1 MSALMQNLDSD
12 FRSCTSLRT
21 MPGRHVSL
29 RKAVA
34 VAALF
39 LLIPCSY
46 ATATQKQSPK
56 SAAKFPQ
63 VQSLI
68 EQGRLA
74 EAKSQIQE
82 EIRRDPN
89 SADGYI
95 ELGVIE
101 SAEGDYANAVATLQK
116 ALQLAPNSTKAHND
130 LGNVYVSQKRVDL
143 AEKEFRIVLRLDPAN
158 RDGNYNLGVLLMAQG
173 SPTEA
178 IPHFERVRPAD
189 VATTFNLITAYFQS
203 KRTAEALRLAAELSA
218 QNKSDVKVHFNLG
231 VLLASQA
238 QYKAAQVEFEK
249 ADALQ
254 PGTFEILFNLGQTL
268 LRNGNN
274 TQAELA
280 LTRAMKLKPDS
291 PELLYLVAQVYSNE
305 SRPLD
310 ALDLLLRAHKI
321 APENPDIILLMAQI
335 SMSQNYYE
343 DAIPLLEAGLKVAP
357 HRSDLLAALGQSYFM
372 SGKADKA
379 IEVFKQLLEIDH
391 AARSYAYLGLSYRNL
406 GRFDEAKQAF
416 QAGLKLDPHNISCL
430 FNLGY
435 IAERQGE
442 AALAESMFQQALH
455 VNPDFADALLEL
467 ANLRI
472 TEKKYPEAEELL
484 RRYVKVSHSPA
495 TGYYKLAM
503 VERNLH
509 ETAAAD
515 RDLNVFQTLSKNVSA
530 GPYPYEH
537 LFDYIDNRSKLAP
550 GVREQLDI
558 TELSE
563 QIKKHPDQPE
573 DLYLLAE
580 AYLKAGK
587 VEDAKSTMAQ
597 LDKISAGD
605 FRTLTG
611 TGVLLARYHLYD
623 DAIQHFQAA
632 LQANPGSDEV
642 KFDLAN
648 AYFRKRL
655 YQQALD
661 AAGTI
666 SAEGQKDN
674 AYLALLGDIYA
685 HLGNTAHAE
694 EIFRSAISRN
704 PDNDQGY
711 LSLSLLQFRTND
723 IKGAKETLLQ
733 GQSRIPASGKI
744 LWGLGVA
751 SVLEGNTAEA
761 AKQFERAVEMLPEW
775 PGSYSMLGVFYFQ
788 TGQIA
793 KAKEVLGRFKN
804 SSANS
809 VLDVNRIEQV
819 LAQAPE
825 SNTAANEPMTM
836 ASRAQ
841 MLQLALSLA
850 DRTL

>member
-1 MSALMQNLDSD
+1 M
-12 FRSCTSLRT
+12 
-21 MPGRHVSL
+21 GRHMSVRIAAGL
-29 RKAVA
+29 V
-34 VAALF
+34 ALF
-39 LLIPCSY
+39 LLVPFSH

-56 SAAKFPQ
+56 SEAKFPQ
-63 VQSLI
+63 VQTLI
-68 EQGRLA
+68 EQGRLE
-74 EAKSQIQE
+74 EARAQVQE
-82 EIRRDPN
+82 ELHRNPT
-89 SADGYI
+89 SVDGYI

-101 SAEGDYANAVATLQK
+101 SAEGDFTNAATTLQK

-130 LGNVYVSQKRVDL
+130 LGNVYVNQKRVDL
-143 AEKEFRIVLRLDPAN
+143 AEKEFRTVLRLDPGN
-158 RDGNYNLGVLLMAQG
+158 RDGNYNLGVLLMAKG
-173 SPTEA
+173 SPAEA

-203 KRTAEALRLAAELSA
+203 KRTAEALRMATELSTRSK
-218 QNKSDVKVHFNLG
+218 NDVKVHFNLG

-238 QYKAAQVEFEK
+238 QYKSAQVEFEK

-274 TQAELA
+274 TQAEIVLM
-280 LTRAMKLKPDS
+280 RAMKLKPDS
-291 PELLYLVAQVYSNE
+291 PELLYMVAQVYSNE

-357 HRSDLLAALGQSYFM
+357 QRSDLLAALGQSYFM

-379 IEVFKQLLEIDH
+379 IEVFKKLLEVDH
-391 AARSYAYLGLSYRNL
+391 SARSYAYLGLSYRNL

-416 QAGLKLDPHNISCL
+416 QAGLRLDPRNGSCL

-435 IAERQGE
+435 IAERQGD

-455 VNPDFADALLEL
+455 TNPDYADALLEL

-515 RDLNVFQTLSKNVSA
+515 RDLGVFQTLSKNVSA

-558 TELSE
+558 KELSD

-580 AYLKAGK
+580 AYLKAGNL
-587 VEDAKSTMAQ
+587 EDAKTTIAQ
-597 LDKISAGD
+597 LDKMSAGD

-623 DAIQHFQAA
+623 EAIQHFQAA

-655 YQQALD
+655 YPQALD

-674 AYLALLGDIYA
+674 AYLELLGDIYA
-685 HLGNTAHAE
+685 HLGDTARAE
-694 EIFRSAISRN
+694 DIFRSAISRN

-733 GQSRIPASGKI
+733 GQARIPASGKI

-761 AKQFERAVEMLPEW
+761 AQQFERAVEMLPEW

-793 KAKEVLGRFKN
+793 KAKEVLSRFKN
-804 SSANS
+804 SIANN

-819 LAQAPE
+819 LAQTPE
-825 SNTAANEPMTM
+825 TNSTANQPMTM

>member
-1 MSALMQNLDSD
+1 MSATMRSYETQSEGYASPWIKH
-12 FRSCTSLRT
+12 FRAS
-21 MPGRHVSL
+21 GRIF
-29 RKAVA
+29 AVV
-34 VAALF
+34 VALSISIPFSFATAPQKQPQKGEAKFSQLQ
-39 LLIPCSY
+39 LLI
-46 ATATQKQSPK
+46 Q
-56 SAAKFPQ
+56 
-63 VQSLI
+63 
-68 EQGRLA
+68 QGRLD

-82 EIRRDPN
+82 EIRRDPSN
-89 SADGYI
+89 ADAYI

-101 SAEGDYANAVATLQK
+101 SAQSDFANAAAALEK
-116 ALQLAPNSTKAHND
+116 AIQLAPNSTRAHND
-130 LGNVYVSQKRVDL
+130 LGTVYVNQKKVDA
-143 AEKEFRIVLRLDPAN
+143 AEKEFRTVLRLEPAN
-158 RDGNYNLGVLLMAQG
+158 RDANYNLGVLLMAKG

-189 VATTFNLITAYFQS
+189 VATTFNLITTYFQT
-203 KRTAEALRLAAELSA
+203 KRPAEALRMATELSA
-218 QNKSDVKVHFNLG
+218 QNKNDVKVHFNLA
-231 VLLASQA
+231 VLLASQG
-238 QYKAAQVEFEK
+238 QYKAARLEFEK

-254 PGTFEILFNLGQTL
+254 PGTFEILFNLGQTM
-268 LRNGNN
+268 LRSGDNSD
-274 TQAELA
+274 AELV
-280 LTRAMKLKPDS
+280 LTRARKLKPESAD
-291 PELLYLVAQVYSNE
+291 LLYLLAQVYSNE

-321 APENPDIILLMAQI
+321 APENADIILLMAQI

-343 DAIPLLEAGLKVAP
+343 DAIPLLEAGLKIAP
-357 HRSDLLAALGQSYFM
+357 RRPDLLAALGQSYFM

-379 IEVFKQLLEIDH
+379 IEVFTQLLAVDH
-391 AARSYAYLGLSYRNL
+391 SARSYAYLGLSYRNL

-416 QAGLKLDPHNISCL
+416 QAGLKLDPHNVSCL

-435 IAERQGE
+435 IAQRQGE
-442 AALAESMFQQALH
+442 AAVAESMFQQALKA
-455 VNPDFADALLEL
+455 NPDYADALLEL

-472 TEKKYPEAEELL
+472 TEKKYAEAKELL
-484 RRYVKVSHSPA
+484 LRYVKVSHSPA

-509 ETAAAD
+509 ETEAAD
-515 RDLNVFQTLSKNVSA
+515 RDLSVFQTLSKNAST

-537 LFDYIDNRSKLAP
+537 LFDYLDSRSKLAP
-550 GVREQLDI
+550 AAREQMDI

-563 QIKKHPDQPE
+563 QIKKHPGQPE

-580 AYLKAGK
+580 AYLKAGRL
-587 VEDAKSTMAQ
+587 EEAKATIAE
-597 LDKISAGD
+597 LDKVSQGD

-611 TGVLLARYHLYD
+611 TAVLLARYHLYD
-623 DAIQHFQAA
+623 DAIQHFNAA
-632 LQANPGSDEV
+632 LQANPNSDEV

-661 AAGTI
+661 TAGTI

-685 HLGNTAHAE
+685 HLGDTARAE
-694 EIFRSAISRN
+694 EIFRSVISRN
-704 PDNDQGY
+704 PDSDQAY
-711 LSLSLLQFRTND
+711 LSLALLQFRTSD

-733 GQSRIPASGKI
+733 GQARIPASGKI
-744 LWGLGVA
+744 LWGLGIA
-751 SVLEGNTAEA
+751 SVLEGNTAQA
-761 AKQFERAVEMLPEW
+761 AQEFERAVEMLPEW

-804 SSANS
+804 SSANN

-825 SNTAANEPMTM
+825 VASAANQPMTM
-836 ASRAQ
+836 AARGQ

-850 DRTL
+850 DKTL